1 MKSTAQNSILAV
13 SLLTALAVTIPI
25 VAQSGDTAGPRY
37 KVIELGTL
45 GGTYSQTFYVTN
57 NGVASG
63 EASLADGNWHA
74 ILYQGR
80 FKRDLGTLGGLNSSA
95 FGSPNAIG
103 QVVGE
108 AETSH
113 SDPNGEDF
121 CGFFGS
127 GAPLS
132 GKTCRGF
139 LWEDGWMIPLPTL
152 GGHNGAAS
160 AINNS
165 GVIAGNAETATTD
178 STCPP
183 YDPAKGQYQVLRDK
197 PVVWENGHVKELPT
211 YGGDPD
217 GYAIA
222 INDRGQVAGGSGTC
236 STFNVNIG
244 LYLSPTHALLWDHG
258 DVTNLGSLGGAFG
271 NQAHGMNN
279 RGQVVGVSDLA
290 GDTVFHGFVWSR
302 SRGMRDIPP
311 LPGDMYSVALAI
323 NDEGVAAGLSLDA
336 TFTILRAFVVVGGVP
351 TDLNKLIPA
360 DSPLQLQTACGIN
373 SRGEITG
380 LAVEKSTGQYRG
392 YLAIPVADAN
402 SGTQDD
408 ESGSEPQQ

>member
-1 MKSTAQNSILAV
+1 MKFRSLVISLGVLGLLVLPAGLTAQENS
-13 SLLTALAVTIPI
+13 
-25 VAQSGDTAGPRY
+25 QPRY
-37 KVIELGTL
+37 RVIELGTL
-45 GGTYSQTFYVTN
+45 GGTYSQTFYVTSK
-57 NGVASG
+57 GVASG

-74 ILYQGR
+74 ILYQGP

-121 CGFFGS
+121 CGFYAS

-132 GKTCRGF
+132 GTTCLGF
-139 LWEDGWMIPLPTL
+139 LWKDGSMTPLSTL
-152 GGHNGAAS
+152 GGYNSAAS
-160 AINNS
+160 AINDQ
-165 GVIAGNAETATTD
+165 GEVAGNAETATTD

-183 YDPAKGQYQVLRDK
+183 YDPALGQYQVLQDE
-197 PVVWENGHVKELPT
+197 PVVWENGHIKELPT

-217 GYAIA
+217 GFAIA
-222 INDRGQVAGGSGTC
+222 INDYGQVAGASGDC
-236 STFNVNIG
+236 STFNLING
-244 LYLSPTHALLWDHG
+244 LYLSPVHALLWDHG
-258 DVTNLGSLGGAFG
+258 KVTNLGSLGGAFG
-271 NQAHGMNN
+271 NQAHAMNN

-290 GDTVFHGFVWSR
+290 GDAVFHGFVWSQ
-302 SRGMRDIPP
+302 STGMQDIPP
-311 LPGDMYSVALAI
+311 LPEDTYSVALAI
-323 NDEGVAAGLSLDA
+323 NDRGVVTGVSIDS
-336 TFTILRAFVVVGGVP
+336 TFTTLHAFVVVDGVP
-351 TDLNKLIPA
+351 TDLNTLISA

-392 YLAIPVADAN
+392 YLAIPV
-402 SGTQDD
+402 GWR
-408 ESGSEPQQ
+408 ESRH

>member
-1 MKSTAQNSILAV
+1 MKLKSLVISLGLFVLLVLPAGLAAQKN
-13 SLLTALAVTIPI
+13 
-25 VAQSGDTAGPRY
+25 AQPRY
-37 KVIELGTL
+37 RVVELGTL
-45 GGTYSQTFYVTN
+45 GGTYSQTFYVTSK
-57 NGVASG
+57 GVASG
-63 EASLADGNWHA
+63 EASLADGSWHA
-74 ILYQGR
+74 ILYKGP
-80 FKRDLGTLGGLNSSA
+80 FKRDLGTLGGLNSSV

-103 QVVGE
+103 QVVGQ

-121 CGFFGS
+121 CGFYAS
-127 GAPLS
+127 GAPRS

-139 LWEDGWMIPLPTL
+139 LWQDGRMRPLSTL
-152 GGHNGAAS
+152 GGYNSTAS

-183 YDPAKGQYQVLRDK
+183 YDPALGEYQVLQDK
-197 PVVWENGHVKELPT
+197 PVLWSNGHIEELPT

-222 INDRGQVAGGSGTC
+222 INDHGQAAGGSGTC
-236 STFNVNIG
+236 SANDPIIG
-244 LYLSPTHALLWDHG
+244 LYFSPVHALLWDHG
-258 DVTNLGSLGGAFG
+258 NVINLGSLGGAFG

-279 RGQVVGVSDLA
+279 RGQVVGASDLA
-290 GDTVFHGFVWSR
+290 GDAVFHGFVWSQ
-302 SRGMRDIPP
+302 STGMQDVPP
-311 LPGDMYSVALAI
+311 LQEDIYSVALAI
-323 NDEGVAAGLSLDA
+323 NDPGVVAGVSIDS
-336 TFTILRAFVVVGGVP
+336 TFTNLHAFVVLDGVP
-351 TDLNKLIPA
+351 TDLNTLIPA

-392 YLAIPVADAN
+392 YLLIPV
-402 SGTQDD
+402 
-408 ESGSEPQQ
+408 EEPDPAH